1 MDDFVQPKDTP
12 FMSNEALASDPGGV
26 TIDPQRLRRIS
37 PSLFG
42 LGALLP
48 MRALEKKILGA
59 HMWNGDSRAAVVLST
74 QPLLVAAYSSD
85 FDAVVVLRFDPR
97 TVDTYVQP
105 GDRLLTVNTYFRGST
120 VARDIV
126 RGPYASPT
134 WANFHP
140 VVADFIAADPGRV
153 ERRKAAIS
161 EPEWQRAW
169 QLGQDHLVRQAG
181 QVRDGA
187 PHRSSRPA

>member
-26 TIDPQRLRRIS
+26 TIDPQRLRRPS

-42 LGALLP
+42 MGAVLP
-48 MRALEKKILGA
+48 SRILSKKILEA
-59 HMWNGDSRAAVVLST
+59 HLWNGDSRAAVVLST

-97 TVDTYVQP
+97 AVDTYVQP
-105 GDRLLTVNTYFRGST
+105 GDRLLTVNTYFRGDV

-140 VVADFIAADPGRV
+140 VIADFVAADLARV

-161 EPEWQRAW
+161 QPEWQRAW
-169 QLGQDHLVRQAG
+169 QLGQDHLVKQPG

-187 PHRSSRPA
+187 PHRSGRAA